1 MGAATANPAAPD
13 RPRLPPAY
21 RLVALD
27 EVDSTNEEAKRLAA
41 AGAEDGTLVWARSQ
55 TAGRGRRGRSWDS
68 PAGNLFLSL
77 VLRPDCGPAEA
88 AQLGFVA
95 ALGVGDGVGSV
106 APPLIEVRYKWPN
119 DVLFNDRKGAGI
131 LLESQLLPDGGLDWL
146 VLGVGVNVKA
156 YPKDSDFP
164 ATSLQFEGA
173 PPGLSEVALLEAF
186 GRHFLS
192 WTNRWLVDGFA
203 PIRRA
208 WLAHAYGLGEV
219 ITVNLPRESLR
230 GTFRDLDQDG
240 VLLLEQANGKLR
252 RIAAGDVHFGG
263 AGSGLAGE
271 G

>member
-1 MGAATANPAAPD
+1 MGQGTASPPRAD

-41 AGAEDGTLVWARSQ
+41 QGAEDGTLVWARAQ
-55 TAGRGRRGRSWDS
+55 TAGRGRRGRGWQSLE
-68 PAGNLFLSL
+68 GNLFLSL

-95 ALGVGDGVGSV
+95 ALGVGDAVGSV

-131 LLESQLLPDGGLDWL
+131 LLESQIRPDGGLDWL

-156 YPKDSDFP
+156 FPEDSEFP

-173 PPGLSEVALLEAF
+173 PPSLTETALLEAF

-192 WTNRWLVDGFA
+192 WTNRWLEDGFA
-203 PIRRA
+203 PVRRA
-208 WLAHAYGLGEV
+208 WLAHAYGLGDA

-230 GTFRDLDQDG
+230 GRFRDLDEGG
-240 VLLLEQANGKLR
+240 VLLLELADGSQR
-252 RIAAGDVHFGG
+252 RIAAGDVHFGAPSA
-263 AGSGLAGE
+263 AGRE
-271 G
+271 

>member
-1 MGAATANPAAPD
+1 MSGAAASD
-13 RPRLPPAY
+13 LPRLPPAY
-21 RLVALD
+21 RLVAL
-27 EVDSTNEEAKRLAA
+27 ETCESTNSEAMRRAEE
-41 AGAEDGTLVWARSQ
+41 GAEDGTLVWSREQ
-55 TAGRGRRGRSWDS
+55 TKGRGRRGRSWQGL
-68 PAGNLFLSL
+68 PGNLYFSL
-77 VLRPDCGPAEA
+77 VLRPDCSPQQA

-95 ALGVGDGVGSV
+95 ALGLGDGVGSV

-131 LLESQLLPDGGLDWL
+131 LLESQIRPDGGLDWL

-156 YPKDSDFP
+156 FPKESDFP

-173 PPGLSEVALLEAF
+173 PPSLTEVALLEAF

-192 WTNRWLVDGFA
+192 WTNRWLEDGFE

-208 WLAHAYGLGEV
+208 WLSHAYGLGDD

-240 VLLLEQANGKLR
+240 VLLLELADGSLR
-252 RIAAGDVHFGG
+252 RIAAGDVHFGPPAAPGGARG
-263 AGSGLAGE
+263 AGAG
-271 G
+271 

>member
-1 MGAATANPAAPD
+1 M
-13 RPRLPPAY
+13 PPAY

-41 AGAEDGTLVWARSQ
+41 QGAEDGTLVWARRQ
-55 TAGRGRRGRSWDS
+55 TAGRGRRGRSWQS
-68 PAGNLFLSL
+68 LAGNLFLSL

-95 ALGVGDGVGSV
+95 ALGVGDAVGSV

-131 LLESQLLPDGGLDWL
+131 LLESQINPEGGLDWL
-146 VLGVGVNVKA
+146 VLGAGVNVKA
-156 YPKDSDFP
+156 FPKDSDFP

-173 PPGLSEVALLEAF
+173 PLTLTEVELLEAF

-192 WTNRWLVDGFA
+192 WTNRWLEDGFA

-208 WLAHAYGLGEV
+208 WLHHAYGLGES
-219 ITVNLPRESLR
+219 IAVNLPRESLR

-240 VLLLEQANGKLR
+240 VRLLEMEDGSLR

-263 AGSGLAGE
+263 PGAG
-271 G
+271 